1 MISLRNFCAAVLLT
15 AAIAIPTFS
24 GEISCPG
31 VTATHVH
38 CYSASGEI
46 SCPGVTLLSEEIVLE
61 SANPRTTSDAASLD
75 PATGFFLSLL
85 QGLMS
90 IF

>member
-1 MISLRNFCAAVLLT
+1 M
-15 AAIAIPTFS
+15 AIAIPAFS

-38 CYSASGEI
+38 IYSAAGEI
-46 SCPGVTLLSEEIVLE
+46 SCPGATLLSEEIVLE
-61 SANPRTTSDAASLD
+61 SATRETISDAASPD
-75 PATGFFLSLL
+75 SATGFFLSLL